1 MNEEEQKKL
10 EKLWKETYPEE
21 KMPGM
26 WSQTNGKC
34 SAKVR
39 DKRLAE
45 LGITRY
51 CSKTSGMG
59 TDHFGEGTCKY
70 HLGSTMKHTKG
81 AIKTQMRRE
90 LATLSEQLGE
100 AAPIGP
106 PEVEAWILAS
116 KMKQWSLVLES
127 KLDELGG
134 VLEVTDRAGIEH
146 TRALI
151 EVVERAW
158 DRLQSALQF
167 MLKYDLQKRIVE
179 LEEHQ
184 ANLVGQAFMA
194 IILSQDLK
202 LSEQQIE
209 FARRMFAQKMIELG
223 GEMEPSWIKNII
235 DVESYD

>member
-1 MNEEEQKKL
+1 VTEDKRTAS
-10 EKLWKETYPEE
+10 EKLWKIAYPDE

-26 WSQTNGKC
+26 WEQTTKKC

-45 LGITRY
+45 LGIVRY

-70 HLGSTMKHTKG
+70 HLGSTLNHTKG
-81 AIKTQMRRE
+81 AMKTQMKRE

-100 AAPIGP
+100 ATPIGP
-106 PEVEAWILAS
+106 PEVEAWLLAS

-134 VLEVTDRAGIEH
+134 VLEVTDRAGVEH

-158 DRLQSALQF
+158 DRLQSALEF
-167 MLKYDLQKRIVE
+167 MLKFDLKRRVVE

-184 ANLVGQAFMA
+184 ANLVGAAFMA

-202 LSEQQIE
+202 LSESQIE
-209 FARRMFAQKMIELG
+209 SARRMFAQKMTEMG
-223 GEMEPSWIKNII
+223 GDMEPSWIKNIV
-235 DVESYD
+235 DVDSFD